1 MSFFRDMNLA
11 RGIILLSLVGSI
23 VLAYLGWS
31 RRAELAELEEMNDYR
46 VAKLVSEIQQLS
58 IEHTRLSRELS
69 GDQWLK
75 VDTPELYISSCADKI
90 NLGGVD
96 ITPSKDQSVA
106 KGVVD
111 YRQQIKPQDS
121 KAKFHR
127 YDIARFL
134 YELERQSQQV
144 RVTDLKI
151 QLANS
156 RVKEDEIPEDWW
168 TFDATITS
176 RVREDG

>member
-1 MSFFRDMNLA
+1 MSFFRNMNLA
-11 RGIILLSLVGSI
+11 RGIILVSLVGSL
-23 VLAYLGWS
+23 VFAFVGWT
-31 RRAELAELEEMNDYR
+31 RRAELAELDEFNEYR
-46 VAKLVSEIQQLS
+46 VAKLVAEIQQLA
-58 IEHTRLSRELS
+58 IEHTRLSRELN

-90 NLGGVD
+90 NLGGIN

-127 YDIARFL
+127 YDVARFL

-144 RVTDLKI
+144 RVTDLKLE
-151 QLANS
+151 LANS
-156 RVKEDEIPEDWW
+156 RVKDEELPEDWW
-168 TFDATITS
+168 TFEATITS